1 MSALLPKRK
10 STVMLC
16 TRWKASAIIKL
27 HAHGLSKG
35 VAIQHL
41 REKTAFNDYLA
52 STTSE
57 RKQTD
62 AVIAWCNAI
71 TTEEKCTDDCEYI
84 HGAKPICI
92 PTIALLTS
100 KMTGGSF
107 VYSVKA
113 YYEMK
118 CKIRQ
123 ISTPKLFV
131 MQ

>member
-1 MSALLPKRK
+1 MGWSK
-10 STVMLC
+10 SCCDT
-16 TRWKASAIIKL
+16 APA
-27 HAHGLSKG
+27 
-35 VAIQHL
+35 
-41 REKTAFNDYLA
+41 EKTAFNDYLA

-92 PTIALLTS
+92 PTIVIIDVEDDRRLVRVFSKILLRNEVQNQTNLNS
-100 KMTGGSF
+100 E
-107 VYSVKA
+107 A
-113 YYEMK
+113 
-118 CKIRQ
+118 
-123 ISTPKLFV
+123 LFV